1 METNQ
6 EDSSSSAEEGVDE
19 HVTTATTTTTV
30 GAATTK
36 AEEHVPELKV
46 SNSGLGLRTPELDS
60 VFSNHV
66 VSWNTLK
73 SILH

>member
-1 METNQ
+1 METNR
-6 EDSSSSAEEGVDE
+6 EDSSCVVEEGVDE
-19 HVTTATTTTTV
+19 HVTMATTTV

-36 AEEHVPELKV
+36 AEEHVPELTAK
-46 SNSGLGLRTPELDS
+46 LAHS